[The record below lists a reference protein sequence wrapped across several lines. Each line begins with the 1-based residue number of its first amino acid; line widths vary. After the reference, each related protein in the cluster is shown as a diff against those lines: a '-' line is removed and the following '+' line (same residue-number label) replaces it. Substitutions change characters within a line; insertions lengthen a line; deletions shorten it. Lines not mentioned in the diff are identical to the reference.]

1 MTGPLWEASI
11 TSLEPDVRVW
21 RQVSLAE
28 EPAATVMTFE
38 VAVVGLGPPLQTMS
52 LEVTSVMG
60 WGLLVSVFEM
70 KGEQTGRGRGERE
83 KWEMGWE

>member
-1 MTGPLWEASI
+1 MTGPLWLDSI

-21 RQVSLAE
+21 RQVSFAD
-28 EPAATVMTFE
+28 EPAATVITFE

-60 WGLLVSVFEM
+60 CG
-70 KGEQTGRGRGERE
+70 GC
-83 KWEMGWE
+83 